1 MASFITSLNFQ
12 ENPLDEFRL
21 AVAKVVEAAL
31 GIPLEAAFGGVDLG
45 KKGCDFTV
53 ALPRFRLKPK
63 PNELAQLVSN
73 VVSGFTLLHTW
84 KVFIGST

>member
-53 ALPRFRLKPK
+53 ALPRFRLKSK
-63 PNELAQLVSN
+63 PTELAQLVSDA
-73 VVSGFTLLHTW
+73 VSGFTLLHT
-84 KVFIGST
+84 GRYLSSST